1 MGLMFKLEGYTAAV
15 HMRGTAGQRV
25 SRHLVGV
32 VSGHIS
38 MGVFFSTV
46 VSTGGKKKQKG
57 PLAWHGS
64 VPLPAPFSSA
74 STGSLMAVSDSR
86 AL

>member
-1 MGLMFKLEGYTAAV
+1 MSGSMGLMFKLEGYTAAV

-46 VSTGGKKKQKG
+46 VSTGGKKKTERPAG
-57 PLAWHGS
+57 LARFGS
-64 VPLPAPFSSA
+64 PPSPVL
-74 STGSLMAVSDSR
+74 LR
-86 AL
+86 

>member
-1 MGLMFKLEGYTAAV
+1 MSGSMGLMFKLVGYTAAV

-46 VSTGGKKKQKG
+46 VSTGGKKTERPAG
-57 PLAWHGS
+57 LARFGS
-64 VPLPAPFSSA
+64 PPSPVL
-74 STGSLMAVSDSR
+74 LR
-86 AL
+86 